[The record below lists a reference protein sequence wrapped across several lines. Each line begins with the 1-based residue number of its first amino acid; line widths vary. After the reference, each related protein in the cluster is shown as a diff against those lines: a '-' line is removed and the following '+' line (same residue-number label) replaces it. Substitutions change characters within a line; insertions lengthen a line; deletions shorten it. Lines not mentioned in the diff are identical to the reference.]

1 MCAGIEHDENECLT
15 RCCIRGGIVN
25 VAVQSEDFGVGG
37 NEVEE
42 TSVTCG
48 HVAPLALAFTLAL
61 FCTLLKVLHGV

>member
-48 HVAPLALAFTLAL
+48 HVAPLALALPWPYS
-61 FCTLLKVLHGV
+61 VLY